1 MDRTVRECV
10 QSLRTALRM
19 LGVDDGEA
27 EAECDLIIEHV
38 TGLRRTQRLL
48 NPDTPLTEEQKLQL
62 AEVVRRRAEGEAVQY
77 CLGEAWFMN
86 HRFVVRPGVF
96 IPRSDT
102 EVLVEAVLRRLNG
115 VSSPAI
121 AEVGTGSGAIAVSL
135 LAARPDAKVSAAEA
149 SPIAYET
156 TLENALNCRV
166 ADRLTLTNAD
176 WLDWLPSIP
185 PGLDVFVSNPPY
197 IPRWQQHELAR
208 EVFAEPHLAL
218 FGTDED
224 GLGFYR
230 QFARLIR
237 EKLKPQGFIAVET
250 GDGQADAVA
259 EIFARAHW
267 ADPVTERDLT
277 GNKRVVTASP
287 GNLGA
292 FKAS

>member
-1 MDRTVRECV
+1 MVRTIRECA
-10 QSLRTALRM
+10 QSLRSALRT

-27 EAECDLIIEHV
+27 EAECDLIVEHV
-38 TGLRRTQRLL
+38 TGLRRSQRLL
-48 NPDTPLTEEQKLQL
+48 YPDSAVTAEQELQL
-62 AEVVRRRAEGEAVQY
+62 SAVMRRRADGEAVQY

-86 HRFVVRPGVF
+86 HRFAVRPGVF

-102 EVLVEAVLRRLNG
+102 EVLVETVLHRLKG
-115 VSSPAI
+115 VYSPAI

-135 LAARPDAKVSAAEA
+135 LAARPDAKVSAAEL
-149 SPIAYET
+149 SPMAYET
-156 TLENALNCRV
+156 TLENAVNCGV

-176 WLDWLPSIP
+176 WLEWLPSLP

-197 IPRWQQHELAR
+197 IPRRQQAELAR
-208 EVFAEPHLAL
+208 EVLAEPHLAL
-218 FGTDED
+218 FGSDED

-230 QFARLIR
+230 QFAQVVR

-259 EIFARAHW
+259 EIFARARW
-267 ADPVTERDLT
+267 VDPATERDLT